1 MKVVNG
7 IGLYVCGKRK
17 EKNIVNIK
25 SKDKF

>member
-7 IGLYVCGKRK
+7 IGLYICGKRK

-25 SKDKF
+25 SEDQF